1 MALKDTDRLT
11 SVQRQKQQV
20 TVDALIDAARRGM
33 NEHGLD
39 ITVDDIAALAG
50 VGRRTVFRHFAT
62 REDLLQAALAA
73 YNAEYMRSLPGY
85 SGGDWLAWL
94 ADLARVAHQDAA
106 SAGRL
111 VWDLRMRR
119 LPPRLMASY
128 TEHRQDLDNL
138 LGTTAT
144 TLWQAAGGDGAAPQ
158 QLRQVVAAHLSPLFT
173 QVVLLDADG
182 TPELA
187 ADMATDAITATV
199 RQLLSR

>member
-1 MALKDTDRLT
+1 MALKDTGRLT

-39 ITVDDIAALAG
+39 ITVDDIAALAE

-128 TEHRQDLDNL
+128 TEHRRDLDNL

-187 ADMATDAITATV
+187 ADMATAAITATV

>member
-1 MALKDTDRLT
+1 MALKDTDRT

-39 ITVDDIAALAG
+39 VTVDDIAALAE

-73 YNAEYMRSLPGY
+73 YNAEFMRSLPGY

-106 SAGRL
+106 NAGRL

-173 QVVLLDADG
+173 QVILLDADG

-199 RQLLSR
+199 RQLLSS